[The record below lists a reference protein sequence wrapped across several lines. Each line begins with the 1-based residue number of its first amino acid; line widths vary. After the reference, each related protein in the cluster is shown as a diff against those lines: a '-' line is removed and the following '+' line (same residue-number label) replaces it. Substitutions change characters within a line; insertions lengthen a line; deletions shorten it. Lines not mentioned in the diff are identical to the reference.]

1 MIRALIIDDEQHARE
16 ELEYLV
22 IKTGE
27 FEILGSCANAIDA
40 LRLIRTEKPE
50 LLFLDIEM
58 PALNG
63 FELLAMIEDEL
74 MPHVVFVTAYNE
86 HALKAFEEKTLDYL
100 LKPVSSERLLK
111 TVNKVR
117 ETIRRGEPPRYQVE
131 SLRHVPCQF
140 ANRVKLI
147 PVVDVEYIFSDLT
160 GIHLVTSEGQF
171 FTELTLKVLEK
182 RTPLL
187 RCQRQYLINPDN
199 IDEIILLDN
208 GLAEIKT
215 RLGNIL
221 PVSRRYL
228 RQLKVHLE
236 L

>member
-16 ELEYLV
+16 ELELLV
-22 IKTGE
+22 EETGA
-27 FEILGSCANAIDA
+27 FEVLGSCTNAIDA
-40 LRLIRTEKPE
+40 LRRIRTEKPE
-50 LLFLDIEM
+50 LLFLDIQM

-74 MPHVVFVTAYNE
+74 MPHVVFVTAYDE

-100 LKPVSSERLLK
+100 LKPVSPERLLK

-131 SLRHVPCQF
+131 PLRHIPCQF

-147 PVVDVEYIFSDLT
+147 PAADVEYVFSDLA

-171 FTELTLKVLEK
+171 FTELTLKVLEE

-187 RCQRQYLINPDN
+187 RCQRQYLINPDM
-199 IDEIILLDN
+199 IDEIKLLDN
-208 GLAEIKT
+208 GSAEIKT
-215 RLGNIL
+215 QLDHVL

-228 RQLKVHLE
+228 RQLKIRLK

>member
-16 ELEYLV
+16 ELEHLV
-22 IKTGE
+22 AETE
-27 FEILGSCANAIDA
+27 AFEILGSCANAIDA
-40 LRLIRTEKPE
+40 LRRIRIEKPE

-58 PALNG
+58 PVLNG

-100 LKPVSSERLLK
+100 LKPVSPERLLK

-117 ETIRRGEPPRYQVE
+117 EAIRRGELPRYQVE

-140 ANRVKLI
+140 ANRIKLV
-147 PVVDVEYIFSDLT
+147 PVADVEYVFSDLT
-160 GIHLVTSEGQF
+160 GIHLVTAEGQF
-171 FTELTLKVLEK
+171 FTELTLKVLEE
-182 RTPLL
+182 RTSLL
-187 RCQRQYLINPDN
+187 RCQRQYLVNSEM
-199 IDEIILLDN
+199 IDEIRLLDN

-228 RQLKVHLE
+228 RQLKVHLD

>member
-1 MIRALIIDDEQHARE
+1 MIRTLIIDDEQHARE
-16 ELEYLV
+16 ELEHLV
-22 IKTGE
+22 METGA
-27 FEILGSCANAIDA
+27 FDILGSCANAIDA
-40 LRLIRTEKPE
+40 LRLVRTEKPE

-63 FELLAMIEDEL
+63 FDLLAMIEDEL

-100 LKPVSSERLLK
+100 LKPVSPERLLK

-117 ETIRRGEPPRYQVE
+117 EAIRRGEPPRHRVE
-131 SLRHVPCQF
+131 PLHHIPCQF

-147 PVVDVEYIFSDLT
+147 TVADVEYVFSDLT
-160 GIHLVTSEGQF
+160 GIHIVTPEGQF
-171 FTELTLKVLEK
+171 FTELTLKVLEE

-187 RCQRQYLINPDN
+187 RCQRQYLVNPGT
-199 IDEIILLDN
+199 IDEIKLLDN
-208 GLAEIKT
+208 GSAEIKT
-215 RLGNIL
+215 QLSSTL

>member
-16 ELEYLV
+16 ELELLV
-22 IKTGE
+22 EETGA
-27 FEILGSCANAIDA
+27 FEILGSCTNAIDA
-40 LRLIRTEKPE
+40 LRRIRTEKPE
-50 LLFLDIEM
+50 LLFLDIQM
-58 PALNG
+58 PVLNG
-63 FELLAMIEDEL
+63 FELLAMIEAEL
-74 MPHVVFVTAYNE
+74 MPHVVFVTAYDE

-100 LKPVSSERLLK
+100 LKPVSPGRLLK

-131 SLRHVPCQF
+131 PLCCIPCQF
-140 ANRVKLI
+140 ANRIKLI
-147 PVVDVEYIFSDLT
+147 PSAEVEYVFSDLT

-171 FTELTLKVLEK
+171 FTELTLKVLEE

-187 RCQRQYLINPDN
+187 RCQRQYLVNPDM
-199 IDEIILLDN
+199 IDEIKLLEN
-208 GLAEIKT
+208 GSAEIKT
-215 RLGNIL
+215 QLNHVL

-228 RQLKVHLE
+228 RQLKIRLE

>member
-16 ELEYLV
+16 ELELLV
-22 IKTGE
+22 AETGA
-27 FEILGSCANAIDA
+27 FKLLGSCANAIDA
-40 LRLIRTEKPE
+40 LRKIRTEKPE

-74 MPHVVFVTAYNE
+74 MPHVVFVTAYNQ

-100 LKPVSSERLLK
+100 LKPVSPERLLK

-117 ETIRRGEPPRYQVE
+117 EIIRRGDPPRYQVE
-131 SLRHVPCQF
+131 PLRHIPCQF
-140 ANRVKLI
+140 TNRVKLI
-147 PVVDVEYIFSDLT
+147 PSINVEYVFSNLT
-160 GIHLVTSEGQF
+160 GVHIVTEEGQF
-171 FTELTLKVLEK
+171 FTELTLRVLEE

-187 RCQRQYLINPDN
+187 RCQRQYLINPES
-199 IDEIILLDN
+199 IDEIKLLEN
-208 GLAEIKT
+208 GSAEIRT
-215 RLGNIL
+215 RLGTTL
-221 PVSRRYL
+221 PVSRSYL
-228 RQLKVHLE
+228 RQLKVYLK